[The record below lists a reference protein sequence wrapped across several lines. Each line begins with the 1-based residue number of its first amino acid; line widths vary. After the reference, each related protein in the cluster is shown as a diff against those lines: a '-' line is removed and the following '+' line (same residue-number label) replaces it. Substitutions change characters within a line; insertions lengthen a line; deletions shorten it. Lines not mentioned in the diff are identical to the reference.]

1 MLFTFAALLFF
12 QISTYHYET
21 LDWDINAF
29 LVTSLEFGRGNLPF
43 EYQYENKPPLLFAI
57 FYLFSIITNKSLVYI
72 NLLNDLIICLI
83 LGQTIF
89 LFNTEKKEIKI
100 NNFLPGLIFILLISN
115 VWFHPSY
122 SEYLSLFFIVSALL
136 IYKKLNSIY
145 KYFLIGSLLALSS
158 LINIGTSI
166 FLVCFLIIYFIQEK
180 KIIHKIFSTLL
191 GFGFIHTISISV
203 YFFNGALE
211 EYVMAMLFIPLSYGG
226 TEFSFSNSIT
236 VFLTS
241 FISYSFYIYLLLLV
255 SISIALFKVSIIIK
269 NQNIKFK
276 NIEILFFII
285 FSLLFYSLAGKGYY
299 HHLIFFLYFVSLSSI
314 WIRNILNNRY
324 FTIFVFVTL
333 FLSLNQYKDQTFE
346 NIQNFYSIEDNYPV
360 RSAAGTIIK
369 KKLDYENIFS
379 SEHVLL
385 LYYLDKQNSSY
396 IVHPALYDYEEI
408 TSVLIEFDKISQNE
422 IYVNSIKNQNIIE
435 GSKIENINSDFYELD
450 FEIVNHHLLNY
461 WDTDSKLKIFISK
474 K

>member
-1 MLFTFAALLFF
+1 MLFTFVALLFF

-57 FYLFSIITNKSLVYI
+57 FYLFSIITNKSLIYI

-83 LGQTIF
+83 LAQTIF

-100 NNFLPGLIFILLISN
+100 NNFLPSLIFILLISN

-136 IYKKLNSIY
+136 IYKKLSSIY

-180 KIIHKIFSTLL
+180 KVIYKIFTTLL
-191 GFGFIHTISISV
+191 GFGFIHTISV
-203 YFFNGALE
+203 CLYYFNGALE
-211 EYVMAMLFIPLSYGG
+211 EYLMAMLFIPLSYGG

-241 FISYSFYIYLLLLV
+241 FISYSFYIYLLLLI
-255 SISIALFKVSIIIK
+255 SISLALFKVSIIIK

-285 FSLLFYSLAGKGYY
+285 FLCCFIPWQAKD
-299 HHLIFFLYFVSLSSI
+299 IT
-314 WIRNILNNRY
+314 
-324 FTIFVFVTL
+324 TI
-333 FLSLNQYKDQTFE
+333 
-346 NIQNFYSIEDNYPV
+346 
-360 RSAAGTIIK
+360 
-369 KKLDYENIFS
+369 
-379 SEHVLL
+379 
-385 LYYLDKQNSSY
+385 
-396 IVHPALYDYEEI
+396 
-408 TSVLIEFDKISQNE
+408 
-422 IYVNSIKNQNIIE
+422 
-435 GSKIENINSDFYELD
+435 
-450 FEIVNHHLLNY
+450 
-461 WDTDSKLKIFISK
+461 
-474 K
+474 

>member
-1 MLFTFAALLFF
+1 MLFTFSALLFF

-57 FYLFSIITNKSLVYI
+57 FYLFSIIANKSLVYI

-166 FLVCFLIIYFIQEK
+166 FLVCFLVIYLIQEK
-180 KIIHKIFSTLL
+180 KIIHKIFCTLL

-255 SISIALFKVSIIIK
+255 SISVALFKVSIIIK

-324 FTIFVFVTL
+324 LTIIVFVTL

-346 NIQNFYSIEDNYPV
+346 NIQNFYSIEDSYPV
-360 RSAAGTIIK
+360 RSAADTIIK

-408 TSVLIEFDKISQNE
+408 TSVLIEFDKISKNE

-450 FEIVNHHLLNY
+450 FEIVNHYLLNY
-461 WDTDSKLKIFISK
+461 WDSDSKLKIFISK